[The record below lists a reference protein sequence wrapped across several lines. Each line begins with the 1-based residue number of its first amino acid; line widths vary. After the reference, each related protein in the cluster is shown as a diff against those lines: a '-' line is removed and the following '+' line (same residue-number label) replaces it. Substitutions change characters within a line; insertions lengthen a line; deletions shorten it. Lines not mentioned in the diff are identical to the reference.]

1 MLPLLPR
8 TDTKGLRRLLLSA
21 QARVA
26 ASRATPFESA
36 SEAALSA
43 GAVPPAQAGGTRGMQ
58 SPCLPVPP
66 GTRRSLR
73 SRLRGFRA
81 AKSPSHRETPVSFL
95 RRRPTAFQRPL
106 RRSQSPEAT
115 SAPPWGGRE
124 DSEKAGGGSM
134 PSPVRRF
141 ATHHFRRCRDLAQP
155 WLATRGPCP
164 RCAAGRTTPL
174 SATPARAFAVSRR
187 KRWVAPKVTGQE
199 QEDSHWQAMG

>member
-124 DSEKAGGGSM
+124 DSEKAGGDRCHLLSDASPPITSAAVETWHSHGSLQGGRVLAALRAA
-134 PSPVRRF
+134 PPPFPRPLPVPLRSRGESDGWLRR
-141 ATHHFRRCRDLAQP
+141 
-155 WLATRGPCP
+155 
-164 RCAAGRTTPL
+164 
-174 SATPARAFAVSRR
+174 
-187 KRWVAPKVTGQE
+187 
-199 QEDSHWQAMG
+199 